1 MSVRINFVGATS
13 QVQLLGSQSP
23 NSAHGPVRFLFDG
36 FNRVAFS
43 CNFSSSGMAGSTSK
57 GAWSSCSNVLSLV
70 LMGHAMDH
78 EQFLFRTLIFL
89 R

>member
-1 MSVRINFVGATS
+1 
-13 QVQLLGSQSP
+13 
-23 NSAHGPVRFLFDG
+23 
-36 FNRVAFS
+36 VAFS